1 MSNHTPERTDERDAD
16 SAVEVATRPGGPTV
30 EPPAA
35 SAAARTTPD
44 SPPTVDP
51 PTVDLGAESGL
62 PTVTDGRAVRWSIR
76 RGLRSGGVWA
86 VGIWAG
92 LIAGAFVVGEVLR
105 RAGPATE
112 DALPPLH
119 AKARLL
125 TWQMTPAVLYAV
137 VAVGVLP
144 IVVRRLRWSVLLV
157 VSWGMAVG
165 WAVAL
170 AVSDGLGALA
180 RPLDAPTEY
189 PAGLAAVGGDP
200 LRWLRTFTA
209 ELYRYPTHVRG
220 HPPLPTLV
228 FWALDA
234 VGLHGTLWPALLIIF
249 VGASSAVA
257 IALTVRVLAGE
268 RVARRALPFLVLSPL
283 ALWIATSM
291 DAFFLGIGAWGIAF
305 LAMRR
310 PLVGGLLLGALPYL
324 SYGLL
329 PLLAVPSVVLWIS
342 RPPLRFWTW
351 TAAGFAVIP
360 VAFTAAG
367 FWWPD
372 GVQATLDTY
381 LVSGGSARRS
391 YSYFLVADIAVL
403 GILTGPAIAYALPR
417 LLRRAKTMRR
427 KLRTEP
433 VVLLTAAALMA
444 VLSLDVAGVTKGEV
458 ERIWLPF
465 AAWILPAASS
475 LRAPARGWLAAQALT
490 ALLVQALV
498 LSEW

>member
-1 MSNHTPERTDERDAD
+1 MRRLRR
-16 SAVEVATRPGGPTV
+16 SAVWG
-30 EPPAA
+30 
-35 SAAARTTPD
+35 
-44 SPPTVDP
+44 
-51 PTVDLGAESGL
+51 
-62 PTVTDGRAVRWSIR
+62 I
-76 RGLRSGGVWA
+76 GVWA
-86 VGIWAG
+86 A
-92 LIAGAFVVGEVLR
+92 LIVGAFVVGEVMR
-105 RAGPATE
+105 RAGAATE

-125 TWQMTPAVLYAV
+125 TWQMALAVGYAAVAVAVLP
-137 VAVGVLP
+137 G
-144 IVVRRLRWSVLLV
+144 VVRAIRWRLLLV

-170 AVSDGLGALA
+170 SVSDGPKALA

-189 PAGLAAVGGDP
+189 PAGLAAVGDHP

-209 ELYRYPTHVRG
+209 ELHAYPTHVRG

-234 VGLHGTLWPALLIIF
+234 VGLHGTLWPALLIIG
-249 VGASSAVA
+249 VGASAAVA
-257 IALTVRVLAGE
+257 IALTVRIVAGE
-268 RVARRALPFLVLSPL
+268 QIARRALPFLVLSPL
-283 ALWIATSM
+283 SLWIATSM
-291 DAFFLGIGAWGIAF
+291 DAFFLGVGAWGVAF

-310 PLVGGLLLGALPYL
+310 PLIGGVLLGALPFL

-329 PLLAVPSVVLWIS
+329 PLLALPSAVLWIT
-342 RPPLRFWTW
+342 RPPARFWILMTL
-351 TAAGFAVIP
+351 GLAVIP
-360 VAFTAAG
+360 TALTLGG

-372 GVQATLDTY
+372 GVRATLDTY

-391 YSYFLVADIAVL
+391 YPYFLVADVAVL
-403 GILTGPAIAYALPR
+403 GILTGPAVASVLPLLLKRGIAA
-417 LLRRAKTMRR
+417 RR
-427 KLRTEP
+427 KVREEP
-433 VVLLTAAALMA
+433 VFLLAAAALIA

-465 AAWILPAASS
+465 AAWLLPAASD
-475 LRAPARGWLAAQALT
+475 LRPPARGWLAAQAIS